1 MRIIT
6 YKGKRTNE
14 GVGPQIVLRNERL
27 LSPKA
32 SLKLYPHSPD
42 GFNWGYG
49 GSGPAQLALALLYNA
64 THDKNLALDNHQS
77 FKWEWVSRWGDNW
90 QITDQDILAWLRDRG
105 VNHA

>member
-1 MRIIT
+1 MII

-14 GVGPQIVLRNERL
+14 GVGPQIVLRNGSP

-49 GSGPAQLALALLYNA
+49 GSGPAQLALALLYNV
-64 THDKNLALDNHQS
+64 THDKNSALHNYQA
-77 FKWEWVSRWGDNW
+77 FKWDHVSRWHHNW
-90 QITDQDILAWLRDRG
+90 QITDQEILAWLGRQK
-105 VNHA
+105 

>member
-1 MRIIT
+1 MIT
-6 YKGKRTNE
+6 YKGKRTN
-14 GVGPQIVLRNERL
+14 GGIGPQIVLRNERP

-64 THDKNLALDNHQS
+64 THDKILAVHIWGAFKLDH
-77 FKWEWVSRWGDNW
+77 VSRGGDSGH
-90 QITDQDILAWLRDRG
+90 ISD
-105 VNHA
+105 